1 MFVNGTGPQV
11 LEKKNVRVLQNPG
24 IWSLL
29 VPESPGKKHFNV
41 CTNPDMIDIP
51 RITTKQGEHA
61 ESVNVS

>member
-1 MFVNGTGPQV
+1 
-11 LEKKNVRVLQNPG
+11 
-24 IWSLL
+24 LL
-29 VPESPGKKHFNV
+29 VAENPGKKHFNV